1 MNAYMQILVLK
12 IGAVMKE
19 SGVIQ
24 TLKTGRKLEENIL
37 QIPGPKMLMNT
48 STTKPLFLWMDLHS
62 DNAL

>member
-48 STTKPLFLWMDLHS
+48 STTKPLFLSMDGF
-62 DNAL
+62 ALR

>member
-48 STTKPLFLWMDLHS
+48 STTKPLFLGMDGF
-62 DNAL
+62 ALR

>member
-12 IGAVMKE
+12 IGAVTKE

-48 STTKPLFLWMDLHS
+48 STTKPLFLSMDGF
-62 DNAL
+62 ALR

>member
-12 IGAVMKE
+12 IGAVTKE

-24 TLKTGRKLEENIL
+24 TLKTGRKLEEHIL

-48 STTKPLFLWMDLHS
+48 STTKPLFLSMDGF
-62 DNAL
+62 ALR

>member
-1 MNAYMQILVLK
+1 MNAYMQILVLT
-12 IGAVMKE
+12 IGAVTKE

-48 STTKPLFLWMDLHS
+48 STTKPLFLSMDGF
-62 DNAL
+62 ALR

>member
-12 IGAVMKE
+12 IGAVTKE

-48 STTKPLFLWMDLHS
+48 STTKPLFLGMDGF
-62 DNAL
+62 AFR

>member
-12 IGAVMKE
+12 IGAVTKE

-48 STTKPLFLWMDLHS
+48 STTKPLFLGMDGF
-62 DNAL
+62 ALR

>member
-12 IGAVMKE
+12 IDAVTKE

-48 STTKPLFLWMDLHS
+48 STTKPLFLGMDGF
-62 DNAL
+62 ALR

>member
-12 IGAVMKE
+12 IGAVTKE

-24 TLKTGRKLEENIL
+24 SLKTGRRKLEENIL

-48 STTKPLFLWMDLHS
+48 STTKPLFLGMDGF
-62 DNAL
+62 AFR

>member
-12 IGAVMKE
+12 IDAVTKE

-48 STTKPLFLWMDLHS
+48 STTKPLFLSMDGF
-62 DNAL
+62 ALR

>member
-12 IGAVMKE
+12 IDAVTKE

-37 QIPGPKMLMNT
+37 QIPGLKMLMNT
-48 STTKPLFLWMDLHS
+48 STTKPLFLSMDGF
-62 DNAL
+62 ALR